1 MSRLVPWSRFIKRR
15 QLNVSSLLNR
25 FNNYQEFSQWFIRM
39 GGSPPPLEEVSQ
51 YFDADDIDIAE
62 PLVGQNE
69 VPIEESLKPTV
80 SMKNT
85 KVQLLAYAASH
96 NVVVSYYDNKKTILT
111 KMKRSGK
118 FTILFSK
125 SKK

>member
-96 NVVVSYYDNKKTILT
+96 NVVVSYYYNKKTILT